1 MKHLSEEERAKL
13 IHGITTGLIK
23 RGEDVTESD
32 WLAQLV
38 VKVSRRSP
46 RHLEDVKVRDAF
58 KEMGEELP
66 DWSPRDDDWYKKVV
80 EWTVDE
86 MIAVRTK
93 EDFIAIEEVVV
104 RKNESSF
111 NDMID
116 KLNRQLK
123 IKGML
128 YNRGVNPEEE
138 YPKLLSKIWEAMSK
152 WDGRDFTA
160 YIARTIKNYCIDQL
174 KARKKAFSEMP
185 ETVAD
190 GRPAS
195 RTRDQAEA
203 KDALDHI
210 LSAIQDLEDK
220 GTVGPLDGAI
230 FSLILKGRGVT
241 ELVEQLTKGSTVLAV
256 EAAFLALAVK
266 KKIATNEA
274 LALRYLL
281 EGLSPSE
288 VSILSKL
295 PQNKLKP
302 AKDALK
308 KIDDIPLAT
317 ALCRSSLSLTEL
329 GRAKKISANAINLR
343 VNRLRLKVWQAL
355 CDRAYETLRTR
366 QNGITAI
373 DKAIVQYRCE
383 AQNNPPC
390 KMYKDRSCKR
400 EASLETIIS
409 KAGLNLTPD
418 QLADHMSKLR
428 DTLLDDLGRIF
439 PDYNACLFERKAAE

>member
-1 MKHLSEEERAKL
+1 MKHLSEEERAEL
-13 IHGITTGLIK
+13 LRRITTGLIE
-23 RGEDVTESD
+23 RGEDITESD
-32 WLAQLV
+32 WLSQLI

-66 DWSPRDDDWYKKVV
+66 DWSPRDEDWYQKVCD
-80 EWTVDE
+80 WTIDE
-86 MIAVRTK
+86 MTAIRTK

-111 NDMID
+111 NDIIER
-116 KLNRQLK
+116 LNRQLK

-190 GRPAS
+190 ARPAA

-210 LSAIQDLEDK
+210 LSAIQSLEDK

-241 ELVEQLTKGSTVLAV
+241 ELVEQMVNGSTVDAV
-256 EAAFLALAVK
+256 EAAFKALAVK
-266 KKIATNEA
+266 KKITTSEA

-288 VSILSKL
+288 VSILSQL

-302 AKDALK
+302 AAEALK
-308 KIDDIPLAT
+308 KVDDLPLAT
-317 ALCRSSLSLTEL
+317 ALCRSTLSFTEL

-355 CDRAYETLRTR
+355 CDRAYEALKSR
-366 QNGITAI
+366 QAGVSAI

-409 KAGLNLTPD
+409 KAGLSITPE
-418 QLADHMSKLR
+418 QLEDHMGKLR
-428 DTLLDDLGRIF
+428 DTILDDLGRVF
-439 PDYNACLFERKAAE
+439 PDYNACLFERKAAQ